1 MFLKYDP
8 LQQKYKSI
16 TGAVPI
22 SLPFVVSV
30 HSDAAAVELMLK
42 KEGEG
47 EAVVAYPM
55 ARDGENFDLSLTIT
69 TTGL

>member
-47 EAVVAYPM
+47 EAGYLSAGA
-55 ARDGENFDLSLTIT
+55 ARFAGNRC
-69 TTGL
+69 